1 MLYQKAFRPLASE
14 LVNKDKGQNVKMM
27 LKAYPLRAST
37 EVDKVKEDIENNTIV
52 ILRITPLAQRNI
64 EELREAVSKLYEIA
78 TTIGG
83 DIARLGEYR
92 IIITPP
98 SVSIWRG

>member
-1 MLYQKAFRPLASE
+1 
-14 LVNKDKGQNVKMM
+14 MM
-27 LKAYPLRAST
+27 LKAYPLRASN
-37 EVDKVKEDIENNTIV
+37 EVVKVKEDIENNTIV

-64 EELREAVSKLYEIA
+64 DELREAVSKLYEIA

-83 DIARLGEYR
+83 DIARLGEDR